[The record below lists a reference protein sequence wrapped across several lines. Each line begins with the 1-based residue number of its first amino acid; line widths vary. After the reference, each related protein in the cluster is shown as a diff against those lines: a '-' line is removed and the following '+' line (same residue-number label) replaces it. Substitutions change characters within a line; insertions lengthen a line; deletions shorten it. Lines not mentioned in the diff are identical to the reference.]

1 MGGLDSKYPE
11 SFIPNPFLNDF
22 LYNAG
27 LLDFVGAFN
36 KGKALSALYCVNID
50 VQLVNSTYSR

>member
-11 SFIPNPFLNDF
+11 SFILNPCLNDF
-22 LYNAG
+22 LYDAV

-36 KGKALSALYCVNID
+36 KGKALSA
-50 VQLVNSTYSR
+50 